1 MNILGLI
8 EMHPFDGSDPFICLR
23 IDNNGHMFD
32 LPINEEQLEI
42 LVTNKHVDSAVAPTE
57 DEEEREG
64 ASTNLDFL
72 VENDEYAPSPIIPK
86 SDDNVMY
93 IHKDPEEYAEYSLGE
108 TMWDDDL

>member
-42 LVTNKHVDSAVAPTE
+42 LVTNKHVDPTVAPPETTE
-57 DEEEREG
+57 QEDD
-64 ASTNLDFL
+64 TDNLGFL
-72 VENDEYAPSPIIPK
+72 VENDEYVPSPVIPK